1 MVKES
6 SDEVRFDFKLS
17 QNEIDKMMIK
27 YYEDID
33 DIISSFLIV
42 SSNQTFTDNDV
53 EKLFNDYINPL
64 NQLYYYKTNENNFI
78 TLSCL
83 KEYIKENKKWI

>member
-1 MVKES
+1 M
-6 SDEVRFDFKLS
+6 RFDSKLS

-33 DIISSFLIV
+33 DIISGFLIAP
-42 SSNQTFTDNDV
+42 SNQSFTDDDV
-53 EKLFNDYINPL
+53 ERLFNDYINPL

-83 KEYIKENKKWI
+83 KKYIKENKQ